1 MSVKV
6 NNVNSVSEALEDV
19 SKAIETLSTY
29 VEEIHWNG
37 RHTLI
42 GLLEDLYV
50 EQVEPYLEKED
61 T

>member
-19 SKAIETLSTY
+19 SKAIDTLSTY
-29 VEEIHWNG
+29 VEEVHWNG

>member
-6 NNVNSVSEALEDV
+6 NNVNSVSEALKDV
-19 SKAIETLSTY
+19 SKAIDTLSTY
-29 VEEIHWNG
+29 VEEVHWNG

>member
-1 MSVKV
+1 MSVRV

-19 SKAIETLSTY
+19 SKAIDTLSTY

-61 T
+61 A

>member
-1 MSVKV
+1 MSVRV

-19 SKAIETLSTY
+19 SKAIDTLSTY

-50 EQVEPYLEKED
+50 EQVEPYIEKED

>member
-1 MSVKV
+1 MSKKV
-6 NNVNSVSEALEDV
+6 NNVNSVSEALGDV
-19 SKAIETLSTY
+19 SKAIDTLSTY

-50 EQVEPYLEKED
+50 EQVEPYLDKEN

>member
-19 SKAIETLSTY
+19 SKAIDTLSTY

-50 EQVEPYLEKED
+50 EQVEPYLDKEN

>member
-1 MSVKV
+1 MSVRV

-19 SKAIETLSTY
+19 SKAIDTLSTY

-50 EQVEPYLEKED
+50 EQVEPYLDKED

>member
-19 SKAIETLSTY
+19 SKAIDTLSTY

-61 T
+61 A

>member
-1 MSVKV
+1 MSVRV

-19 SKAIETLSTY
+19 SKAIDTLSTY